1 MYVHFL
7 FYFYYSGRNVKKV
20 NFICIP
26 LEGKRKILNAIFRGS
41 DYYRLKQVSQVA
53 V

>member
-1 MYVHFL
+1 MYI
-7 FYFYYSGRNVKKV
+7 FYFTLTTRSRNARKV
-20 NFICIP
+20 NFICIL

-41 DYYRLKQVSQVA
+41 DYYRLEQVSQVA